1 MNKNPKKKFQMR
13 FAKETLFCDKS
24 DVSLIQEVELVKML
38 KEEEAITEMEAI
50 TLADIGRNK

>member
-1 MNKNPKKKFQMR
+1 MR

-50 TLADIGRNK
+50 ALADIGRNK